1 MEKQIW
7 QTIRSKLNDFFIQRI
22 ETSIERG
29 IPDVHYCVQGVSGWL
44 EGKYLKSPKREN
56 TKLKL
61 KLSIEQIAWHKS
73 YSYLGGLVYLIV
85 KKDKKIYLFDSD
97 DGEALAKGVT
107 REDWEKKA
115 LAKDWDKIRI
125 ILSSPKK
132 KILDQMKYWNQWK
145 IKNKCL
151 KHIKL

>member
-29 IPDVHYCVQGVSGWL
+29 IPDVHYCVDGVSGWL
-44 EGKYLKSPKREN
+44 EGKYLQSPKREK

-73 YSYLGGLVYLIV
+73 YSYHGGLVYLIV
-85 KKDKKIYLFDSD
+85 KKDKQIYLFDSN

-107 REDWEKKA
+107 REEWEKIA
-115 LAKDWDKIRI
+115 LAKDWNTIRI
-125 ILSSPKK
+125 FLSKKEKNNIL
-132 KILDQMKYWNQWK
+132 
-145 IKNKCL
+145 
-151 KHIKL
+151 

>member
-73 YSYLGGLVYLIV
+73 YSYLGGSVYLIV

-145 IKNKCL
+145 GKYEK
-151 KHIKL
+151 

>member
-73 YSYLGGLVYLIV
+73 YSYLGGIVYLIV

-107 REDWEKKA
+107 QKDWEKKA
-115 LAKDWDKIRI
+115 LAKDWDQIRI

-132 KILDQMKYWNQWK
+132 KILESMERK
-145 IKNKCL
+145 I
-151 KHIKL
+151 

>member
-145 IKNKCL
+145 GKYEK
-151 KHIKL
+151 

>member
-29 IPDVHYCVQGVSGWL
+29 IPDVHYCVDGVSGWL
-44 EGKYLKSPKREN
+44 EGKYLRSPKREN

-73 YSYLGGLVYLIV
+73 YKYNGGLVYLIV
-85 KKDKKIYLFDSD
+85 KKDKKIYLFDSNE
-97 DGEALAKGVT
+97 GEALAKGVT
-107 REDWEKKA
+107 KDDWEKKA
-115 LAKDWDKIRI
+115 LAKDWNTIRI
-125 ILSSPKK
+125 FLSKK
-132 KILDQMKYWNQWK
+132 EKNN
-145 IKNKCL
+145 IK
-151 KHIKL
+151 

>member
-73 YSYLGGLVYLIV
+73 YSYNGGLVYLIV
-85 KKDKKIYLFDSD
+85 KKDKQIYLFDSD
-97 DGEALAKGVT
+97 DGEALAK
-107 REDWEKKA
+107 
-115 LAKDWDKIRI
+115 DWDKIKI

-132 KILDQMKYWNQWK
+132 KILDQMERK
-145 IKNKCL
+145 I
-151 KHIKL
+151 

>member
-73 YSYLGGLVYLIV
+73 YSYLGGIVYLIV

-145 IKNKCL
+145 GKYEK
-151 KHIKL
+151 

>member
-73 YSYLGGLVYLIV
+73 YSYLGGIVYLIV

-132 KILDQMKYWNQWK
+132 KILDQMKGKYEK
-145 IKNKCL
+145 
-151 KHIKL
+151 

>member
-29 IPDVHYCVQGVSGWL
+29 IPDVHYCVDGVSGWL
-44 EGKYLKSPKREN
+44 EGKYLRSPKREK

-73 YSYLGGLVYLIV
+73 YSYNGGLVYLIV
-85 KKDKKIYLFDSD
+85 KKDKQIYLFDSN
-97 DGEALAKGVT
+97 DGEALAKGVS
-107 REDWEKKA
+107 RDDWEKMA
-115 LAKDWDKIRI
+115 LAKDWNTIRI
-125 ILSSPKK
+125 FLSKK
-132 KILDQMKYWNQWK
+132 EKNN
-145 IKNKCL
+145 IK
-151 KHIKL
+151 

>member
-73 YSYLGGLVYLIV
+73 YSYNGGLVYLIV

-145 IKNKCL
+145 MERKNDGK
-151 KHIKL
+151 

>member
-7 QTIRSKLNDFFIQRI
+7 QIIRSKLNDFFIQRV

-29 IPDVHYCVQGVSGWL
+29 IPDVFYCVDGNAGWL
-44 EGKYLKSPKREN
+44 EGKYLRSPKREK

-73 YSYLGGLVYLIV
+73 YSHNGGLVYLIV
-85 KKDKKIYLFDSD
+85 KKDKQIYLFDSN

-107 REDWEKKA
+107 REEWEKIA
-115 LAKDWDKIRI
+115 LAKDWNTIRI
-125 ILSSPKK
+125 FLSKK
-132 KILDQMKYWNQWK
+132 E
-145 IKNKCL
+145 KNN
-151 KHIKL
+151 I

>member
-29 IPDVHYCVQGVSGWL
+29 IPDVHYCVDGVSGWL
-44 EGKYLKSPKREN
+44 EGKYLRSPKREK

-73 YSYLGGLVYLIV
+73 YSYNGGLVYLIV
-85 KKDKKIYLFDSD
+85 KKDKQIYLFDSD
-97 DGEALAKGVT
+97 DGEALAKGVS
-107 REDWEKKA
+107 RDDWEKMA
-115 LAKDWDKIRI
+115 LAKDWNTIRI
-125 ILSSPKK
+125 FLSKK
-132 KILDQMKYWNQWK
+132 EKNN
-145 IKNKCL
+145 IK
-151 KHIKL
+151 

>member
-7 QTIRSKLNDFFIQRI
+7 QIIRSKLNDFFIQRI

-29 IPDVHYCVQGVSGWL
+29 IPDVHYCIQGVSGWL

-73 YSYLGGLVYLIV
+73 YSYSGGLVYLIV

-107 REDWEKKA
+107 RKDWEKKA
-115 LAKDWDKIRI
+115 LAKDWNQIRI
-125 ILSSPKK
+125 ILSNPKN

-145 IKNKCL
+145 TERKNDEK
-151 KHIKL
+151 

>member
-73 YSYLGGLVYLIV
+73 YSYNGGLVYLIV

-107 REDWEKKA
+107 QEDWEKKA

-145 IKNKCL
+145 GKYEK
-151 KHIKL
+151 

>member
-85 KKDKKIYLFDSD
+85 KKDKQIYLFDSD

-145 IKNKCL
+145 GKYEK
-151 KHIKL
+151 

>member
-29 IPDVHYCVQGVSGWL
+29 IPDVHYCVDGVSGWL

-73 YSYLGGLVYLIV
+73 YSYNGGLVYLIV

-145 IKNKCL
+145 GKYEK
-151 KHIKL
+151 

>member
-73 YSYLGGLVYLIV
+73 YSYNGGLVYLIV

-145 IKNKCL
+145 GKYEK
-151 KHIKL
+151 

>member
-73 YSYLGGLVYLIV
+73 YSYLGGSVYLIV

-132 KILDQMKYWNQWK
+132 KILDQMKGKYEK
-145 IKNKCL
+145 
-151 KHIKL
+151 

>member
-7 QTIRSKLNDFFIQRI
+7 QTTRSKLNDFFIQRI

-29 IPDVHYCVQGVSGWL
+29 IPDVHYCVDGVSGWL
-44 EGKYLKSPKREN
+44 EGKYLRSPKREK

-73 YSYLGGLVYLIV
+73 YSYNGGLVYLIV
-85 KKDKKIYLFDSD
+85 KKDREIFLFNSS

-107 REDWEKKA
+107 QEEWIKMS
-115 LAKDWDKIRI
+115 LAKDWNTIRI
-125 ILSSPKK
+125 ILSKK
-132 KILDQMKYWNQWK
+132 EKK
-145 IKNKCL
+145 
-151 KHIKL
+151 

>member
-145 IKNKCL
+145 MERKNDGK
-151 KHIKL
+151 

>member
-22 ETSIERG
+22 ETQIERG
-29 IPDVHYCVQGVSGWL
+29 IPDVHYCVAGVSGWL

-61 KLSIEQIAWHKS
+61 KLSIEQIAWHRS
-73 YSYLGGLVYLIV
+73 YSYSGGSVYLIV
-85 KKDKKIYLFDSD
+85 KKDKQIFLFDSN

-107 REDWEKKA
+107 REEWDKKA
-115 LAKDWDKIRI
+115 LANDWEQIKI
-125 ILSSPKK
+125 ILSKK
-132 KILDQMKYWNQWK
+132 E
-145 IKNKCL
+145 KNN
-151 KHIKL
+151 I

>member
-29 IPDVHYCVQGVSGWL
+29 IPDVFYCVDGHAGWL
-44 EGKYLKSPKREN
+44 EGKYLRSPKREK

-73 YSYLGGLVYLIV
+73 YSYNGGLVYLIV
-85 KKDKKIYLFDSD
+85 KKDREIFLFNSS
-97 DGEALAKGVT
+97 DGETLAKGVT
-107 REDWEKKA
+107 REEWSKMS
-115 LAKDWDKIRI
+115 LAKDWNTIRI
-125 ILSSPKK
+125 ILSKK
-132 KILDQMKYWNQWK
+132 E
-145 IKNKCL
+145 KNN
-151 KHIKL
+151 II

>member
-73 YSYLGGLVYLIV
+73 YSYNGGLVYLIV
-85 KKDKKIYLFDSD
+85 KKDKQIYLFDSN

-107 REDWEKKA
+107 REEWEKIA
-115 LAKDWDKIRI
+115 LAKDWNTIRI
-125 ILSSPKK
+125 FLSKK
-132 KILDQMKYWNQWK
+132 EKK
-145 IKNKCL
+145 
-151 KHIKL
+151 

>member
-73 YSYLGGLVYLIV
+73 YSYNGGLVYLIV
-85 KKDKKIYLFDSD
+85 KKDKQIYLFDSD

-107 REDWEKKA
+107 QEDWEKKA

-145 IKNKCL
+145 GKYEK
-151 KHIKL
+151 